1 MAIILKERATALTA
15 IVEPSD
21 GKYVIVCP
29 ELDLA
34 AEGDTP
40 EAAFED
46 LIEMAIDY
54 AEQYMEEYDRFSQ
67 SPNRAAHAPFIQ
79 AIHAMGSKE
88 HVKILFT

>member
-34 AEGDTP
+34 AEGDSP

-46 LIEMAIDY
+46 LLEMVIDY
-54 AEQYMEEYDRFSQ
+54 AAQYMAEYDRFSN
-67 SPNRAAHAPFIQ
+67 SPNRAVHAPFIQ
-79 AIHAMGSKE
+79 TIHALGSKE
-88 HVKILFT
+88 QVKALFT